1 MKLIVGLGNPG
12 RQYVGTRH
20 NVGFEVVNEVVR
32 RWGTSGG
39 RNKFQ
44 GDVFEATVENERVLL
59 LMPHTFMNLSGASV
73 LAARD
78 FHKVAGEDLLIVC
91 DDLNLPTGQLR
102 FRASGSS
109 GGQKG
114 MEDIIRRLGTDQV
127 PRLRIGIDR
136 PPAGRDVSGYVLGK
150 FSAAEQ
156 TEIEIAIQKAADGVR
171 DWVTKGLSHCMT
183 NYNAADAVKKPPKPK
198 EARRVS
204 EGKTETRSASEGP
217 DKQAAKEAA
226 ADNIDQ
232 AIEEL
237 TKDPVDDH
245 NPT

>member
-20 NVGFEVVNEVVR
+20 NVGFEVINEAVR

-59 LMPHTFMNLSGASV
+59 LMPYTFMNLSGASV

-102 FRASGSS
+102 FRANGSS

-114 MEDIIRRLGTDQV
+114 MEDIIRRLGTNEV

-136 PPAGRDVSGYVLGK
+136 PAAGRDVSGYVLGK
-150 FSAAEQ
+150 FTAAEQ
-156 TEIEIAIQKAADGVR
+156 TEIDIAIQKAADGVR
-171 DWVTKGLSHCMT
+171 DWIKLGLTACM
-183 NYNAADAVKKPPKPK
+183 NRYNQAEAKDKPPKPK
-198 EARRVS
+198 
-204 EGKTETRSASEGP
+204 TERP
-217 DKQAAKEAA
+217 KRAAKEAA
-226 ADNIDQ
+226 ENNTDR

-237 TKDPVDDH
+237 TKDPVDEN